1 MIPIS
6 SISGDSGRIVVWGD
20 VFDIE
25 KKVTKS
31 GDKNIFTIDIT
42 DYTGSTTA
50 KVFNSIKESAVID
63 NIKKKA
69 IQSLFRVMLSTI
81 NMQANLL

>member
-63 NIKKKA
+63 NIKKA

-81 NMQANLL
+81 NMQASLL